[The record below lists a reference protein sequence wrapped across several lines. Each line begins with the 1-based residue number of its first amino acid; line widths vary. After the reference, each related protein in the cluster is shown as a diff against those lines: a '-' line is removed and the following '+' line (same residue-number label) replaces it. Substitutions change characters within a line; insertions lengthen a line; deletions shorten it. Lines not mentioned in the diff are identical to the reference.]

1 MTYVGYKIPRYSPG
15 STPWGT
21 LVARNGSQPALWVSG
36 DPAAKCH
43 PQDTSRQS
51 IWVPQLCWQTPA
63 LLGIK
68 VGGFASYFRSLTT
81 SQDLAPGRSPRS
93 MHRASTLSP
102 LTGCRP
108 LRPCLLQEPVP
119 GSSPH
124 SSLQCPSAPIRLRKR
139 KKS

>member
-68 VGGFASYFRSLTT
+68 SRGDSLPISDP
-81 SQDLAPGRSPRS
+81 SQLLRIWHREEVPEACIGPVLFPLSQAAGR
-93 MHRASTLSP
+93 
-102 LTGCRP
+102 
-108 LRPCLLQEPVP
+108 
-119 GSSPH
+119 
-124 SSLQCPSAPIRLRKR
+124 
-139 KKS
+139 